1 MENLFSEEILS
12 TLKKFIDQKIDESYT
27 KIYVGKVEDNDDP
40 DRLGR
45 CKIRVPGIFD
55 NIQVEDLPWAYPDQ
69 TFIGSKKGNFIVPP
83 VDTLVNVYFDKGDI
97 YEPRYTTKVIDKANL
112 IFTADIDDDY
122 PDTMV
127 FFETDQGDYFKVNR
141 RTGEF
146 KIKSAAGASIT
157 IDQNGSVRITT
168 TGSDTG
174 DLNVTL
180 EGDCNINAQGD
191 CNITALKVSATSQV
205 STTIDSPSVFI
216 KSSTGPLML
225 TVVENAG
232 GTVTPNPLGGPFNA
246 IPVDPITGA
255 PHQGNVFIGS

>member
-1 MENLFSEEILS
+1 MENLFSEDILS
-12 TLKKFIDQKIDESYT
+12 TLKKFIDQKIDETYN

-40 DRLGR
+40 DRIGR

-69 TFIGSKKGNFIVPP
+69 TFIGSKKGNFIIPP
-83 VDTLVNVYFDKGDI
+83 VDTLVNVYFEKGDI
-97 YEPRYTTKVIDKANL
+97 YEPRFTSKVIDKANL

-180 EGDCNINAQGD
+180 EGDCNINAD
-191 CNITALKVSATSQV
+191 KVTISPAT
-205 STTIDSPSVFI
+205 TNLI
-216 KSSTGPLML
+216 L
-225 TVVENAG
+225 TVNTPLG
-232 GTVTPNPLGGPFNA
+232 GNVAPNPLGGPFNA
-246 IPVDPITGA
+246 LIVDPLTGS
-255 PHQGNVFIGS
+255 PHQGSIYTSN

>member
-1 MENLFSEEILS
+1 MDSAFSEDILS

-27 KIYVGKVEDNDDP
+27 KIYVGKVADNDDP

-45 CKIRVPGIFD
+45 CKIQVPGIFD
-55 NIQVEDLPWAYPDQ
+55 NIQVIDLPWSYPDQ

-112 IFTADIDDDY
+112 IFSADIEDDY

-146 KIKSAAGASIT
+146 KIKSSTGALIT

-174 DLNVTL
+174 DLQVTL
-180 EGDCNINAQGD
+180 EGKCAIDAQD
-191 CNITALKVSATSQV
+191 VVTITSKIA
-205 STTIDSPSVFI
+205 TTIDSPMVTI
-216 KSSTGPLML
+216 GSSTGPLTLMVDKPSG
-225 TVVENAG
+225 VVA
-232 GTVTPNPLGGPFNA
+232 PNPLGGPFNA
-246 IPVDPITGA
+246 LPVDPLTGS
-255 PHQGNVFIGS
+255 PHQGNTFIG